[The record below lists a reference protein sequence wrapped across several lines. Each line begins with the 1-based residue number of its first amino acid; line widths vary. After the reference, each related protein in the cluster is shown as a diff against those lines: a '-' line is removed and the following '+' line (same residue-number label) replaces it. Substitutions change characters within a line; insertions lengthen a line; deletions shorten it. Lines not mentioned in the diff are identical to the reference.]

1 MSRVVLVLCLGLFL
15 LPLLG
20 CGDGGGKPSINADQ
34 DKPKTGD
41 VRK

>member
-1 MSRVVLVLCLGLFL
+1 MFRRVLTLAVCVLV

-20 CGDGGGKPSINADQ
+20 CGDGGGTPGKHADQ